1 MDDQNIFRRID
12 PANRP
17 VQLIVGLC
25 LMAIPLRLA

>member
-1 MDDQNIFRRID
+1 MDDQNVSRCID